1 MRGVVGMWDVG
12 DVGLRASGASGG
24 CQLNV
29 VCCGWLVLTALHAA
43 VAESGRWMLDG
54 KSLEDEE
61 KIVEVRR

>member
-1 MRGVVGMWDVG
+1 M
-12 DVGLRASGASGG
+12 L
-24 CQLNV
+24 
-29 VCCGWLVLTALHAA
+29 WLVLTALHAA